1 MTTVAAIELAQS
13 KTPPMEV
20 NTFEIHCQ
28 SPVVLPSVNTPVAVA
43 VGALIQFPPRSVNVQ
58 SPVDEEVNMPSPSDA
73 AVGTNT
79 VQVPLE
85 LRENDGVPVSTVPVA
100 PAA

>member
-13 KTPPMEV
+13 KMPPMEV

-43 VGALIQFPPRSVNVQ
+43 VGALI
-58 SPVDEEVNMPSPSDA
+58 
-73 AVGTNT
+73 
-79 VQVPLE
+79 
-85 LRENDGVPVSTVPVA
+85 
-100 PAA
+100 